1 MENNGSVV
9 IGGEDELVESDVLG
23 DINFPSMPNLVAS
36 VGYGDLIKIDEKE
49 HLSSELNWIQ
59 KILSSARMGG
69 ISGPLVRV
77 GYHQNVDLFHHAHYH
92 LANTNQ
98 WLVVVQYH
106 SSYTVDSI
114 KHSLRRLGH
123 KYEQSRWSC

>member
-36 VGYGDLIKIDEKE
+36 VGYEKE
-49 HLSSELNWIQ
+49 HPSSKLNWIQ

-77 GYHQNVDLFHHAHYH
+77 GI
-92 LANTNQ
+92 T
-98 WLVVVQYH
+98 
-106 SSYTVDSI
+106 
-114 KHSLRRLGH
+114 RM
-123 KYEQSRWSC
+123 

>member
-36 VGYGDLIKIDEKE
+36 VGYEDVIKIDEKE
-49 HLSSELNWIQ
+49 HSSSKLNWMQ
-59 KILSSARMGG
+59 KIIDSARMGG

-77 GYHQNVDLFHHAHYH
+77 GYHQNVDLYHHAYCQP
-92 LANTNQ
+92 ANTN
-98 WLVVVQYH
+98 
-106 SSYTVDSI
+106 
-114 KHSLRRLGH
+114 
-123 KYEQSRWSC
+123 